1 MLINVV
7 KKLNAEDYLRDFASR
22 NNEAW
27 FILLIEQA
35 ITKRATLEKS
45 SLDNVYKAFL
55 ENNDLKD
62 KKMNVTSQQTVIFDN
77 ANVNQRSTSMNSFI
91 LKSLTNENGINALVQ
106 GATISFHPKLTVIYG
121 KNGSGKSGFVRII
134 KKISGSR
141 TQEDIWQ
148 NIHKSKTKN
157 QCKAKI
163 IYENN
168 CVDFSVDWNGEGKIL
183 PFDQL
188 NVFDGKCIPIYL
200 TKSLNFSYQPYGFE
214 LFQIMSNSLREIHNR
229 ISADITKKESEKP
242 LLENLFDD
250 ETTAGKFITV
260 LTANTKPEELDKFP
274 KWDKKTKRDYFAKI
288 KEKRALLNID
298 QQSELLQNRLQKF
311 TALRSKLEEIQ
322 LEFSSQNIIVYLKLI
337 KNFNLLKKKFT
348 SKKDKTLEDYKIPE
362 MESDEWHRFIEAGE
376 EYSNITHQGNY
387 PKDDS
392 NCIYC
397 RQKLTSTA
405 IKLLN
410 LYHTLFKEKESSEFE
425 NAKDKLNKALAE
437 LSNISFSNS
446 FTYEKDDF
454 KKILPKKTIN
464 TVFITFSNA
473 DELIK
478 NIVDCLNEKKVKKI
492 KSLNLHRLIGQVES
506 KQNKVREEIRK
517 QDELKKN
524 YNRRSG
530 EIEHEIIELLDVKK
544 FSKQRRNIEKY
555 ILCEQWITK
564 ANSILGKLNTKPI
577 TDLGSK
583 AWKELVS
590 NLFKKQFEKEV
601 INLDAPAVNLEFRGE
616 YGSQMREKNLEG
628 LTKIDDFL
636 SEGEQKAVALSDFF
650 AELSIHNKKAPVVF
664 DDPATSFDHER
675 KEKIAKRIVDES
687 ESRQVIVF
695 THDLMFASNIHDLV
709 LNNSNN
715 NIDVD
720 KAIFHD
726 LNAEGGHIGI
736 VTENY
741 YPGSVKL
748 NDYLPKIQTKITN
761 TERLKGEERADAI
774 KSAYGMFRKAV
785 EKVVEERIFGGIITR
800 WSDRIQLLNESKATL
815 DKTKLQKARNLHGEF
830 SKYIEAH
837 NQSNEMIQ
845 QSIPNI
851 DKLKTD
857 FDSVKELSQRS
868 S

>member
-1 MLINVV
+1 MAISVTE
-7 KKLNAEDYLRDFASR
+7 KLNAEDYLRDFVSR
-22 NNEAW
+22 NDEAW
-27 FILLIEQA
+27 LVLLIEQA
-35 ITKRATLEKS
+35 IAKRTTIEKS
-45 SLDNVYKAFL
+45 SLDNVYETFL
-55 ENNDLKD
+55 ENNNLKN
-62 KKMNVTSQQTVIFDN
+62 KKVGAISQSPAIFGK
-77 ANVNQRSTSMNSFI
+77 ANVKQSPSSTNNFK

-121 KNGSGKSGFVRII
+121 KNGSGKSGFVRVI

-163 IYENN
+163 IYENGGAD
-168 CVDFSVDWNGEGKIL
+168 CPVDWNGDGKIS

-200 TKSLNFSYQPYGFE
+200 TKSLDFSYQPYGFE
-214 LFQIMSNSLREIHNR
+214 LFQIISNSLREIHNR
-229 ISADITKKESEKP
+229 FSVDISKKQSEKP

-250 ETTAGKFITV
+250 KTIAGKFVAV
-260 LTANTKPEELDKFP
+260 LTANTKPEDLDKFP
-274 KWDKKTKRDYFAKI
+274 KWDQKSKRDLVAKE

-298 QQSELLQNRLQKF
+298 QQSELLQNRLQKL
-311 TALRSKLEEIQ
+311 TVLQSKLEEIQ
-322 LEFSSQNIIVYLKLI
+322 SEFSTQNINVYLKLI
-337 KNFNLLKKKFT
+337 KNFNLLKKKLAT
-348 SKKDKTLEDYKIPE
+348 KKGKTLEDYKIPE
-362 MESDEWHRFIEAGE
+362 MESDEWHRFIEAGK
-376 EYSNITHQGNY
+376 EYIIVSQQEDY
-387 PKDDS
+387 PKDNDH
-392 NCIYC
+392 CIFC
-397 RQKLTSTA
+397 RQKLTGTA
-405 IKLLN
+405 VKLIN
-410 LYHTLFKEKESSEFE
+410 LYHSLFEEKESSEFE
-425 NAKDKLNKALAE
+425 NAEDKLIKALAE
-437 LSNISFSNS
+437 LNNTSFSNS

-454 KKILPKKTIN
+454 KKILPSKIIN
-464 TVFITFSNA
+464 TAFNSLSDA
-473 DELIK
+473 DALIK
-478 NIVDCLNEKKVKKI
+478 KIVDCLNEKKAEKI
-492 KSLNLHRLIGQVES
+492 KSLNLHRLIGRMES
-506 KQNKVREEIRK
+506 KKNKVSEEITK
-517 QDELKKN
+517 QDELKIN
-524 YNRRSG
+524 HNRRSG
-530 EIEHEIIELLDVKK
+530 EIEHEITELLNVKE

-555 ILCEQWITK
+555 ILCEQWIAK
-564 ANSILGKLNTKPI
+564 ANSISGKLNTKPI

-583 AWKELVS
+583 AWKELVT

-601 INLDAPAVNLEFRGE
+601 VNLDAPTVNLEFHGE
-616 YGSQMREKNLEG
+616 YGSQMREKSLEG

-650 AELSIHNKKAPVVF
+650 AELSMHNKKAPVVF

-687 ESRQVIVF
+687 ESRQAIVF

-709 LNNSNN
+709 LNNSNS
-715 NIDVD
+715 IDPN

-726 LNAEGGHIGI
+726 MSTEGGRIGI

-748 NDYLPKIQTKITN
+748 ENYLPKIQTKITN
-761 TERLKGEERADAI
+761 AEQLIGEEKVDAI
-774 KSAYGMFRKAV
+774 KFAYGMLRKAV
-785 EKVVEERIFGGIITR
+785 EKTVEERIFGGIITR
-800 WSDRIQLLNESKATL
+800 WSDRIQMLNESKATL
-815 DKTKLQKARNLHGEF
+815 DKTKLQKARDLHGEF
-830 SKYIEAH
+830 SQYIEAH

-857 FDSVKELSQRS
+857 FNSVKELAQRS